1 MIIREMYFQ
10 CEGVF
15 MIVWLYILYALIAI
29 VVIGIFLPNGIAG
42 GLDNVPL
49 LIVILSI
56 LLIVVLFKMI
66 RYFRMFLIA
75 KKHLKKCGFE
85 ITNCNIIP
93 PFLGKKKCNIIAKK
107 DDLVINVCI
116 LKVTKT
122 YLTYHFDDIN
132 TIEIYKSTRLAIK
145 PRVRQ
150 ANIISRHVETKK
162 VGIWRLSW
170 KNIDKQRVINIVL
183 FDKFPNIVSDSKNRE
198 DLGNGDKI
206 CDKIYIYNISGF
218 ERRMF

>member
-1 MIIREMYFQ
+1 MIIRELYFQ

-75 KKHLKKCGFE
+75 KKHLKNSLRKSLFWQF
-85 ITNCNIIP
+85 P
-93 PFLGKKKCNIIAKK
+93 
-107 DDLVINVCI
+107 VVCF
-116 LKVTKT
+116 
-122 YLTYHFDDIN
+122 YF
-132 TIEIYKSTRLAIK
+132 S
-145 PRVRQ
+145 
-150 ANIISRHVETKK
+150 
-162 VGIWRLSW
+162 
-170 KNIDKQRVINIVL
+170 
-183 FDKFPNIVSDSKNRE
+183 
-198 DLGNGDKI
+198 KI
-206 CDKIYIYNISGF
+206 CRRDSIHNYLEKLSEISILSLAN
-218 ERRMF
+218 